1 MSKKFESKKLNKED
15 HAKVDK
21 DAGIA
26 RGVVESV
33 GALGLCLIAV
43 KKVPWRKVSGAIGKV
58 VFRG

>member
-33 GALGLCLIAV
+33 GALGLWFIV
-43 KKVPWRKVSGAIGKV
+43 G
-58 VFRG
+58 